1 MKILFTLFLLAL
13 TASSAYAQCKF
24 VILVTTGDKDDA
36 GTEARISLSV
46 STANGK
52 KLVIKSLKP
61 WGQKG
66 HNNFEKGHTD
76 TFKGSGKCLLSKP
89 CRMLL
94 ESNGKGNKPGWFVDK
109 VAFTQIEEKNLS
121 QKEKTFNVNRWLA
134 RDESPDRLFVIVDDC
149 AK

>member
-1 MKILFTLFLLAL
+1 MKILFALFLLAL

-36 GTEARISLSV
+36 GTDAR
-46 STANGK
+46 
-52 KLVIKSLKP
+52 
-61 WGQKG
+61 
-66 HNNFEKGHTD
+66 HTD
-76 TFKGSGKCLLSKP
+76 TFKGSGKCLPSKP

-109 VAFTQIEEKNLS
+109 VTFIQIEQKNLS

-134 RDESPDRLFVIVDDC
+134 RDESSGTLFVVVDDC

>member
-1 MKILFTLFLLAL
+1 MKILFDLFLLAL

-36 GTEARISLSV
+36 GTNARISLSV

-76 TFKGSGKCLLSKP
+76 TFKGSGKCLPSKP

-94 ESNGKGNKPGWFVDK
+94 ESNGKGNKPVWFVDK
-109 VAFTQIEEKNLS
+109 VTFIQIEQKNLS

-134 RDESPDRLFVIVDDC
+134 RDESPDTLFVIVDDC

>member
-1 MKILFTLFLLAL
+1 MKIFFALFLLAL
-13 TASSAYAQCKF
+13 TASGAYAQCKF

-36 GTEARISLSV
+36 GTDARISLSV

-76 TFKGSGKCLLSKP
+76 TFKGS
-89 CRMLL
+89 
-94 ESNGKGNKPGWFVDK
+94 V
-109 VAFTQIEEKNLS
+109 VFTQIDQKNLS

-134 RDESPDRLFVIVDDC
+134 RDESPDTLFVVVDDC

>member
-36 GTEARISLSV
+36 GTDARISLSV

-76 TFKGSGKCLLSKP
+76 TFKGSGKCLPSKP

-94 ESNGKGNKPGWFVDK
+94 ESNGKGKKPGWFVDK

-121 QKEKTFNVNRWLA
+121 LKEKTFNVNRWLA
-134 RDESPDRLFVIVDDC
+134 RDESPDTLFVIVDDC